1 MQAHSSQL
9 IRQVYLPAMFA
20 SFLPSFLF
28 AGDGTSLP
36 CASSP
41 LLCTALK
48 PTVGI
53 IIEVDPA

>member
-9 IRQVYLPAMFA
+9 IRQVYLPAVFA

-36 CASSP
+36 CASRT
-41 LLCTALK
+41 LLCTAPK

-53 IIEVDPA
+53 IIEVDTA